1 MLLIG
6 AEILKY
12 RKAANM
18 NQEEFAAKIGVSR
31 QAVSKWELDKAYPDL
46 DKLLDICKIFGITL
60 DELVHGKTT
69 ASTELVRKA
78 DEAEDQNVKQEF
90 TENRVLAVNM
100 TSAGKMRGK
109 RSRPGL
115 MLAAVLL
122 GALFLFC
129 GTVLAALIFG
139 HAWNT
144 EYVENARVERV
155 YRQYTKADISFYD
168 DEGRKVMKTLWLDME
183 GVRDGDFIECY
194 TDRQQDGIYYNY
206 YLPTL
211 LVPGICTALFLILFL
226 FVCTELRRL
235 GKEEKRNV
243 PSEEEGEK
251 ESVGNE

>member
-69 ASTELVRKA
+69 ASEELVQEA
-78 DEAEDQNVKQEF
+78 DEAVDRDMKQEF
-90 TENRVLAVNM
+90 TEKTQR
-100 TSAGKMRGK
+100 K

-122 GALFLFC
+122 GVLFLFC